1 MPITNTSH
9 NTSGNL
15 VVTVPKESTFKL
27 PEGKYS
33 AKIKSVRKLDK
44 QSARGPTTFV
54 RFHFLANVPGLERFD
69 CLAKAD
75 FPLNLESGTD
85 LRNIINRLLGKAYLT
100 SLSGQQFG
108 LDALVGTEC
117 EIEVEHVNLDSR
129 ESFDFPLVVV
139 RNIQEPGS
147 MCLTSTIKP
156 SVKLD

>member
-9 NTSGNL
+9 NSGGNL

-33 AKIKSVRKLDK
+33 AKIRSVRKLDK
-44 QSARGPTTFV
+44 QNARGSSAFV
-54 RFHFLANVPGLERFD
+54 RFLFLVNVPGLERFD

-75 FPLNLESGTD
+75 FPLNLENGTD
-85 LRNIINRLLGKAYLT
+85 LRNIINRLLGRTYLT

-117 EIEVEHVNLDSR
+117 EIEVEHVNLDGR

-139 RNIQEPGS
+139 RDIQARGT
-147 MCLTSTIKP
+147 MCLTRPI
-156 SVKLD
+156 VAD